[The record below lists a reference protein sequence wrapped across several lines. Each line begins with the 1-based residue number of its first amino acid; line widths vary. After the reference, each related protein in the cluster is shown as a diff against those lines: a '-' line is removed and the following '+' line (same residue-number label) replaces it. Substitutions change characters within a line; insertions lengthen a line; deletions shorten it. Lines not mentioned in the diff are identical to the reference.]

1 MCRMATAGVRYAV
14 TITPKPTKGPK
25 KAAKQARPKTYALHD
40 DEDGW
45 SGIQDAQNAAATRAL
60 YEVREDYPCRQL
72 WCHGACLGIA
82 AHLC

>member
-1 MCRMATAGVRYAV
+1 MQELCTWLCRTMAAHLCRMATAGVRYSV

-25 KAAKQARPKTYALHD
+25 KAARQARPKTYALHD

-60 YEVREDYPCRQL
+60 YEVRQGCP
-72 WCHGACLGIA
+72 
-82 AHLC
+82 